1 MQVKALQSRVSP
13 DTESEFD
20 DAFWSGLDL
29 VVNALDNV
37 SSHRYFPAVTNA
49 AVCTVWHG
57 IACMWCCWTWILKLW
72 TV

>member
-1 MQVKALQSRVSP
+1 MKALQSRVSP

-37 SSHRYFPAVTNA
+37 SFNSCF
-49 AVCTVWHG
+49 
-57 IACMWCCWTWILKLW
+57 L
-72 TV
+72 